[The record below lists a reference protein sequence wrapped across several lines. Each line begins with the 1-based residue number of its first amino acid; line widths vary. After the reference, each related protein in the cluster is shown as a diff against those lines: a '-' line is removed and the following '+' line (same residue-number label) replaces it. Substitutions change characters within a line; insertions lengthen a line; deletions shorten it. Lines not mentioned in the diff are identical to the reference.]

1 MSADN
6 NWWKVLNQ
14 QRDEERR
21 PEQWSKLML
30 AVERL
35 SSPSLRQSYGGK
47 HWWGNQTKTLGYG
60 GEMGSFPA
68 LHFTKWHFLPS
79 SLFES
84 QRLFSLHG
92 HTGAPIPKRRLQL
105 RRFKKFSLQN
115 WNRRCQQHHPCKCV
129 RKSVCRLFRPPLNFP
144 LYLQSNTHS
153 YSQSVCGLTKY
164 LGYWFLLLILFLS
177 HICYCCNNKK
187 VHLCSCRVSLHCSST
202 VIMCSTQQ
210 VQGTHLRRF
219 LIWTLL
225 WAL

>member
-1 MSADN
+1 
-6 NWWKVLNQ
+6 
-14 QRDEERR
+14 
-21 PEQWSKLML
+21 ML

-35 SSPSLRQSYGGK
+35 SSPSLRQRYGGK

-68 LHFTKWHFLPS
+68 LHSTKWHFLPS

-92 HTGAPIPKRRLQL
+92 HTGAPTPKRSLQL
-105 RRFKKFSLQN
+105 RQTVAAASSMQTCEEVCVQAFPSSSKSPTLPAE
-115 WNRRCQQHHPCKCV
+115 QHPQ
-129 RKSVCRLFRPPLNFP
+129 PL
-144 LYLQSNTHS
+144 T
-153 YSQSVCGLTKY
+153 VCGLTKY

-187 VHLCSCRVSLHCSST
+187 VHLCSRRVSLHCSST

-210 VQGTHLRRF
+210 VQGTHLRWF
-219 LIWTLL
+219 LIWTLR